1 MTADMTLCRLVRDG
15 QRSTSQPAPGSTWAA
30 GRRVRIVSTC
40 YILTMLTI
48 IHTPHCPSWHI

>member
-40 YILTMLTI
+40 SVLTILTI